1 MSDNETKETIGV
13 ESETRKPQSY
23 SRNDFGWESLASVE
37 ASRQHQLISE
47 IYSIMTT
54 GDDEKLAFIKK
65 EWNSLSEEGIDAQLE
80 ARFNQ
85 AVARYE
91 TRQERLEEALEAKKA
106 LIAKAET
113 FKHSKEWNKT
123 AVVLQNLQK
132 EWKEA
137 GYAGQDLDQELWEK
151 FRAINDYFFE
161 ERGKY
166 YDTLTLQREKAIALK
181 EALIAEVEALKDS
194 TDWKETSVAIRDLMT
209 RWKEAGFAG
218 RDHEDAL
225 WDRFNASRQH
235 FYTNQR
241 QHFDDLR
248 LVHDAAR
255 DAKKKIV
262 EDAERIMQS
271 FNESTQRESME
282 ALFNE
287 WKTIGHSGREN
298 EEKLWNQFRAVQDEF
313 YAALKNREANRRA
326 DVVNNAENEL
336 ETLTVRIGAL
346 ESLNEKL
353 SLKIQS
359 LQHQY
364 EANGSEVTLEELNGL
379 KANLEE
385 NESKLKTYRADYETY
400 EAQLQRY

>member
-1 MSDNETKETIGV
+1 MSDNETKETVGV

-37 ASRQHQLISE
+37 TSRQHQLISE

-54 GDDEKLAFIKK
+54 SDDEKLEFIKK

-85 AVARYE
+85 AVSRYE
-91 TRQERLEEALEAKKA
+91 TRQERSEEALEAKKA
-106 LIAKAET
+106 LIVKAEAY
-113 FKHSKEWNKT
+113 KHSKEWNKT
-123 AVVLQNLQK
+123 AIALQNLQR

-137 GYAGQDLDQELWEK
+137 GYAGQDLDQELWET
-151 FRAINDYFFE
+151 FRTINDYSFE

-166 YDTLTLQREKAIALK
+166 YDTLTLQREKAMALK
-181 EALIAEVEALKDS
+181 ESLIAEAEVLKDS
-194 TDWKETSVAIRDLMT
+194 TEWKETSVAIRDLMT

-241 QHFDDLR
+241 EHFDDLR
-248 LVHDAAR
+248 VVHETAR

-262 EDAERIMQS
+262 EEAERLMQS
-271 FNESTQRESME
+271 FNEATQRESME
-282 ALFNE
+282 ALFND
-287 WKTIGHSGREN
+287 WKKIGHSGRDN

-313 YAALKNREANRRA
+313 YSALKKREASRRA
-326 DVVNNAENEL
+326 DVLNNAENEL

-346 ESLNEKL
+346 ENLNEKL

-359 LQHQY
+359 LKNQY
-364 EANGSEVTLEELNGL
+364 DAHGSEVTLEELKGL
-379 KANLEE
+379 QANLDE
-385 NESKLKTYRADYETY
+385 NENKLKGYRADYDTY
-400 EAQLQRY
+400 EAQLNRF